1 MKKMAVTPVQTEKAR
16 RSISL
21 QSTRAK
27 MFVGFKSEGEA
38 QMLWSNC
45 RAYYLT
51 HLEIPLSQQTQ
62 THFDDSE
69 HLLLD
74 PAEHERHYLGS
85 Y

>member
-1 MKKMAVTPVQTEKAR
+1 MKKMAVTPVQTEKVR

-27 MFVGFKSEGEA
+27 MFVGFKGEGEA

-51 HLEIPLSQQTQ
+51 QFLRFP
-62 THFDDSE
+62 
-69 HLLLD
+69 
-74 PAEHERHYLGS
+74 
-85 Y
+85 